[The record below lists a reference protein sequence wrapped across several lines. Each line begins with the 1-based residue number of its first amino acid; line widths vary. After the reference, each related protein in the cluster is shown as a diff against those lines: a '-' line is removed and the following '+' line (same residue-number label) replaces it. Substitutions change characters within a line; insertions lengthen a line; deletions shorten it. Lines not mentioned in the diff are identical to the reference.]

1 MGDIPAAAVILSNL
15 QCWCVAGGAVT
26 RVVAEE
32 LMSPQGKTSMPDAA
46 IFSPDLFEFLRQ
58 LKRHNNRAWFAKN
71 KSRYH
76 ELVVEPA
83 LLFINSFALYLYK
96 LSPFFLADA
105 RPTRGSLFRI
115 YRDIRFSPDKRPFK
129 THVGIHFHHASG
141 KDAHAPVFYLYLE
154 PDNCFAAAG
163 IWHPDN
169 RALTRVRSAIVG
181 EPEQWAAIR
190 KKVELEGDSLA
201 RPPRGFDPDH
211 RFIDDLKMK
220 DYVTSIAFSE
230 EEVCSQK
237 FLRDF
242 AVACRKMSPL
252 VEFTTRALGLKY

>member
-1 MGDIPAAAVILSNL
+1 MGGRLLRCARCTDLRPYTCIYVLITFLASQLQLSQDSSPRPKRESRYVRHQFYEQRCGLRWKMGDIPAAAVILSNL

-83 LLFINSFALYLYK
+83 LLFINSFAPYLYK
-96 LSPFFLADA
+96 LSPFFLEIG

-141 KDAHAPVFYLYLE
+141 KDAHAPVFYLHLE

-169 RALTRVRSAIVG
+169 RALTRVRSAIV
-181 EPEQWAAIR
+181 R
-190 KKVELEGDSLA
+190 
-201 RPPRGFDPDH
+201 
-211 RFIDDLKMK
+211 
-220 DYVTSIAFSE
+220 SE
-230 EEVCSQK
+230 EHTSELQS
-237 FLRDF
+237 LRH
-242 AVACRKMSPL
+242 
-252 VEFTTRALGLKY
+252 